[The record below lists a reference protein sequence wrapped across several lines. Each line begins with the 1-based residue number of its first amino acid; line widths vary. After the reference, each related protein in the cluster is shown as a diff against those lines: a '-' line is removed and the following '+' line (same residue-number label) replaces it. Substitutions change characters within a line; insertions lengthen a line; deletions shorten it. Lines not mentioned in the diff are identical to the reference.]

1 MEKQQRKHST
11 LSWVAEFAG
20 QKRTNYILSVL
31 LALLK
36 VICGLLPYVY
46 MADIVD
52 KLLKM
57 HSGALEKD
65 MRLLTASIVKMA
77 VFWLICR
84 ICHAISTTLSHA
96 ATFEVLANIRRQLT
110 EKLSR
115 LPLGSVLSQSSGT
128 YKNIICERVDSIETT
143 LAHIIPEVLSSAFV
157 PVALIIYMMTI

>member
-1 MEKQQRKHST
+1 MEKQQRKRST
-11 LSWVAEFAG
+11 LSWVSEFAG
-20 QKRTNYILSVL
+20 QKRPNYILSVL
-31 LALLK
+31 LAMIK
-36 VICGLLPYVY
+36 VVCGIMPYVY

-65 MRLLTASIVKMA
+65 MSLLTASIVKMA

-110 EKLSR
+110 AKLSK
-115 LPLGSVLSQSSGT
+115 LPLGSVLFHLRARG
-128 YKNIICERVDSIETT
+128 
-143 LAHIIPEVLSSAFV
+143 LH
-157 PVALIIYMMTI
+157 